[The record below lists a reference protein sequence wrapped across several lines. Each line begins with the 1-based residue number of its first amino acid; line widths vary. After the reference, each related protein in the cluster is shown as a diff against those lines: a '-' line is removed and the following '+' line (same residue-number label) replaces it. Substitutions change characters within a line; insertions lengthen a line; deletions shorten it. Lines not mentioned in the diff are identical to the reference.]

1 MKHMATKHREDTG
14 VILTRRVGMSEIC
27 WQFHEQLIH
36 YQLIQLTTLKLTTVK
51 LTCCLMAD
59 MTDSRQLIEKK
70 SFTKYYSCA
79 LCNQYL

>member
-1 MKHMATKHREDTG
+1 
-14 VILTRRVGMSEIC
+14 MSEIC

-51 LTCCLMAD
+51 LTCCLMAE

-70 SFTKYYSCA
+70 VLRNTIVVHYAISIFSQISGATANLLAPDSKIFDTF
-79 LCNQYL
+79 